1 MRVTVVGA
9 GDVGTGITQRLADS
23 HEVCVVDVDED
34 RLDAL
39 ASAHDVRVV
48 AGDGRSL
55 DVLEEAGVEEAD
67 ILVAST
73 DRDGANVMICG
84 AAKNTIN
91 ARTVA
96 RVKRIDLYKF
106 WQDAEGAFGIDD
118 MLCVNRLAAR
128 NVVRSATLP
137 SAIAVDTFVDGQV
150 ETAEFAVDA
159 DAPIA
164 GGTIAEA
171 DRFAS
176 LTFAGILRDED
187 VIVPDLPVPA
197 VPVLPTPDAPKP
209 GDVTQRPGTGP
220 REPR

>member
-73 DRDGANVMICG
+73 DRDGASVMICG
-84 AAKNTIN
+84 AAKNTID

-96 RVKRIDLYKF
+96 RASNGSTSTSSGRT
-106 WQDAEGAFGIDD
+106 Q
-118 MLCVNRLAAR
+118 R
-128 NVVRSATLP
+128 VRSGSTTC
-137 SAIAVDTFVDGQV
+137 SV
-150 ETAEFAVDA
+150 
-159 DAPIA
+159 
-164 GGTIAEA
+164 
-171 DRFAS
+171 
-176 LTFAGILRDED
+176 
-187 VIVPDLPVPA
+187 
-197 VPVLPTPDAPKP
+197 
-209 GDVTQRPGTGP
+209 
-220 REPR
+220 

>member
-1 MRVTVVGA
+1 
-9 GDVGTGITQRLADS
+9 
-23 HEVCVVDVDED
+23 
-34 RLDAL
+34 
-39 ASAHDVRVV
+39 
-48 AGDGRSL
+48 
-55 DVLEEAGVEEAD
+55 
-67 ILVAST
+67 
-73 DRDGANVMICG
+73 
-84 AAKNTIN
+84 
-91 ARTVA
+91 
-96 RVKRIDLYKF
+96 
-106 WQDAEGAFGIDD
+106 

-137 SAIAVDTFVDGQV
+137 SAIAVDTFVDGEV